1 MQRRRRRDPFEGLRL
16 SGDSPS
22 HDMGALDRRD
32 TNGPRYWKESRF
44 ASAVD
49 QIQAS
54 RWQAAA
60 IERMNDVMQEV
71 DG

>member
-1 MQRRRRRDPFEGLRL
+1 
-16 SGDSPS
+16 
-22 HDMGALDRRD
+22 MGALDRRD

-44 ASAVD
+44 ASAVN

-54 RWQAAA
+54 RCQAAA